1 MARGDGVG
9 AARVPAIP
17 LCLSVGV
24 TGHRDLGDA
33 DGAIAARLGDILHRL
48 HAAASALAGSA
59 CFAPA
64 PLVARLVC
72 PLAAGADQIAAA
84 AALAQGYALHAFLP
98 FGRDDY
104 RADFAP

>member
-1 MARGDGVG
+1 MSPATATSATPTARSPR
-9 AARVPAIP
+9 ASAIS
-17 LCLSVGV
+17 C
-24 TGHRDLGDA
+24 T
-33 DGAIAARLGDILHRL
+33 
-48 HAAASALAGSA
+48 AAASALAGSA

-84 AALAQGYALHAFLP
+84 ATLAQGCALHAVLP